1 MIVLPSVP
9 RIGFRSAVIVTPY
22 MYTSELFLSVHNQLS
37 MRNKVKKVL
46 VVKALSVALIYGLP
60 VRAAAHV
67 LDLLPEQL
75 DLMAPGERGR
85 RHVDPRRR
93 SSLRRVASLR

>member
-1 MIVLPSVP
+1 MFHLLDV
-9 RIGFRSAVIVTPY
+9 Y
-22 MYTSELFLSVHNQLS
+22 YYE